1 MKTERI
7 QNERQQAL
15 EKMGISIQA
24 SGIKVEKN
32 KYYLVNLNADPSL
45 NELLVYYL
53 KERTIVGAR
62 SCGSGVEPDIQLSG
76 LGIQPEHC
84 IITIE
89 DGELFLEPVA
99 NARSYINGSQV
110 TQRTQLRHGD
120 RIVWGNH
127 HFFRVNCPRSV
138 CKFVS
143 GQKCRSLTTR
153 LIFKLQLPSP
163 RRRHKISTTTLPVTN
178 SCLTNSLTIQY
189 KLRSRVWKNNT
200 KKTNKVWSLFSRLA
214 LASKSICFCSRS
226 GKTTNGI

>member
-1 MKTERI
+1 MGDIQRVDIHQKLSESEKLYKEVSQTWEEKLMKTERI

-62 SCGSGVEPDIQLSG
+62 SSGPGQEPDIQLSG

-89 DGELFLEPVA
+89 DGELFLEPRT

-110 TQRTQLRHGD
+110 AQRTQLSHGD

-127 HFFRVNCPRSV
+127 HFFRVNCPRSI
-138 CKFVS
+138 CKCTRYPIYMLFVLL
-143 GQKCRSLTTR
+143 K
-153 LIFKLQLPSP
+153 
-163 RRRHKISTTTLPVTN
+163 
-178 SCLTNSLTIQY
+178 
-189 KLRSRVWKNNT
+189 
-200 KKTNKVWSLFSRLA
+200 
-214 LASKSICFCSRS
+214 
-226 GKTTNGI
+226 